1 MWLCWFCRW
10 FDTNGKEDN
19 VTVAVVGKKMANSEI
34 ASEIAMY
41 VLKKKKKKN
50 RIYV

>member
-1 MWLCWFCRW
+1 VWLCWFCRW

-19 VTVAVVGKKMANSEI
+19 VTVAVVGKKMANNSGN
-34 ASEIAMY
+34 SD
-41 VLKKKKKKN
+41 VLKKKKN